1 MKSPFAVLAEAIN
14 SHPWAVAGILVAVI
28 LVSAS
33 GLPNLSMKSTGYDT
47 FVWEDSED
55 GLRTDKYNEI
65 FGAGKIILIIEGGDV
80 LSVDTLEY
88 IDSLCTDISNEKYV
102 ESVQGITETLKLYNG
117 GILPSS
123 ETEIKDII
131 DKIPEEQKDRIFQ
144 SEITALCTISLQNDL
159 NEDQEEDVLGNIK
172 AVVDNSGA
180 PPGISVK
187 ISGDPAYSKDLQG
200 EMQGEIRVLVGITL
214 LMMLVSIAY
223 LFSYVRYRM
232 LPVAVIAIGLLVAFG
247 ILGLMNIS
255 ITMPAIGAF
264 PVIIGLGIDYGVQFH
279 SRFNDEI
286 KDKSVKDAVYATLT
300 KSGPVHFVAMCT
312 TALGFIAL
320 LSSSIPMTYDFGFA
334 CTIGV
339 ISSFF
344 TALVIVP
351 LTFRITGYE
360 PKSDKETGSAIMER
374 YSSFLGRLALRIAKN
389 PVPVLLV
396 FASAAVIGIQ
406 LDDKVGTNVDL
417 NTFIPPDM
425 PAKIDLDS
433 VKSIVGET
441 STFPVLIE
449 GDGITSTEVIRW
461 IDEFG
466 TYAMDTHPEITGVTS
481 PSTLMKKYNNGKIPE
496 TDHEISAIL
505 KNIPDSEKDA
515 VLSGGLTTV
524 VEFKTIELNNYDKN
538 SLVTSLRKDIV
549 WLEPPAGIS
558 ATPTGMSQISGDLV
572 DNVGISKNQMT
583 VLGFVMIMA
592 FLILI
597 YRRFESLLP
606 VIPVAMILG
615 WNTLIM
621 YLLNI
626 EYTPLTAC
634 LGSMTIGLAMDYT
647 ILIME
652 RFEEELEKGED
663 FYTALQTGVKKIG
676 SAITISG
683 ATTLLGFSS
692 MILSDF
698 NVIKMFGETTVI
710 TIFFSLIG
718 GVVVMPAVLALFYR
732 RNRTD
737 KQGMTLTG
745 MKKRILFRREADHSA
760 L

>member
-1 MKSPFAVLAEAIN
+1 MRSPFAILAQAIN
-14 SHPWAVAGILVAVI
+14 SHPWIVAGILVAVI
-28 LVSAS
+28 LISAS

-47 FVWEDSED
+47 FVWEDSEE
-55 GLRTDKYNEI
+55 GLRIDKYNEI
-65 FGAGKIILIIEGGDV
+65 FGKGKIILIIGGSDV
-80 LSVDTLEY
+80 LSVETLKY
-88 IDSLCTDISNEKYV
+88 IDTLCTDISNEKYV
-102 ESVQGITETLKLYNG
+102 KSVQCITEILKLYNG
-117 GILPSS
+117 GTLPSS
-123 ETEIKDII
+123 ETEIKNII
-131 DKIPEEQKDRIFQ
+131 NKIPEEQKNKHFQ

-159 NEDQEEDVLGNIK
+159 NKGQEDAVLKNIRSITK
-172 AVVDNSGA
+172 NTYG

-187 ISGDPAYSKDLQG
+187 ISGDPAYNKDLDG
-200 EMQGEIRVLVGITL
+200 EMQGEIRTLVGITL
-214 LMMLVSIAY
+214 AMMLLSIAF
-223 LFSYVRYRM
+223 LFSYVKYRM

-286 KDKSVKDAVYATLT
+286 KNKNVKNAVYATLT

-351 LTFRITGYE
+351 LTFRIAGYE
-360 PKSDKETGSAIMER
+360 PKSEKETGSAIMEK

-389 PVPVLLV
+389 PVPVLLI
-396 FASAAVIGIQ
+396 FGSAAIIGVQ
-406 LDDKVGTNVDL
+406 LDDKVDTNVDL

-425 PAKIDLDS
+425 PAKVDLDS

-441 STFPVLIE
+441 STFPVLVE
-449 GDGITSTEVIRW
+449 GNDITSTEVIKW
-461 IDEFG
+461 IDEFEAYS
-466 TYAMDTHPEITGVTS
+466 TDTHPEITGVTS
-481 PSTLMKKYNNGKIPE
+481 PATLVKKYNNGKIPD
-496 TDHEISAIL
+496 TGHEISEIL
-505 KNIPDSEKDA
+505 ENIPDSEKDT
-515 VLSGGLTTV
+515 VLKGGITAV
-524 VEFKTIELNNYDKN
+524 VEFETAELNNYDKN
-538 SLVTSLRKDIV
+538 SLVTSLRKDIK

-558 ATPTGMSQISGDLV
+558 ASPTGMSQISGDLV
-572 DNVGISKNQMT
+572 DNVGISKNRMT
-583 VLGFVMIMA
+583 ALGFVMILV
-592 FLILI
+592 FLILV

-652 RFEEELEKGED
+652 RFEEELEKGEN
-663 FYTALQTGVKKIG
+663 FYMALQTGVSKIG

-710 TIFFSLIG
+710 TIFFSLVG
-718 GVVVMPAVLALFYR
+718 GVVVMPAVLSLFYR
-732 RNRTD
+732 KTTGD
-737 KQGMTLTG
+737 KFGQIKM
-745 MKKRILFRREADHSA
+745 MDKKKQFLLKKTAD
-760 L
+760 